1 MNNRL
6 VDLQTMLNSRAT
18 HFWVLVIL
26 AAVATILALAWPAT
40 LQAQSESNVTL
51 SSLSVS
57 GVDGTAIDLG
67 TFDPTDT
74 TYSATV
80 ASTVNRVTVEATAS
94 SPDRVDVYFG
104 PIDASAH
111 DDGYQVNLQYGT
123 NLILIGVFSW
133 DQDHEV
139 LNTYSVEITREGT
152 APAGSANIVSI
163 HGQYQEG
170 NVYGSL
176 AREGSTFPF
185 VLTRTGDT
193 SESLTVQVG
202 VSGNSRTMWLPSDPV
217 ETVPVEFEAGH
228 ASARLDVET
237 TADSI
242 TTGTYQLYAR
252 LARGAGY
259 QVDPRGGNALWF
271 V

>member
-6 VDLQTMLNSRAT
+6 VDLQTMLSSRAT

-80 ASTVNRVTVEATAS
+80 VSTVARVTVEAIASSTAS
-94 SPDRVDVYFG
+94 VYFG
-104 PIDASAH
+104 PIDASSH

-133 DQDHEV
+133 EQDHEV
-139 LNTYSVEITREGT
+139 LNTYSVEITREGN
-152 APAGSANIVSI
+152 APAGSAKRSPQLVQTNIAASFVAM
-163 HGQYQEG
+163 G
-170 NVYGSL
+170 
-176 AREGSTFPF
+176 TFP
-185 VLTRTGDT
+185 G
-193 SESLTVQVG
+193 
-202 VSGNSRTMWLPSDPV
+202 SD
-217 ETVPVEFEAGH
+217 
-228 ASARLDVET
+228 AS
-237 TADSI
+237 
-242 TTGTYQLYAR
+242 
-252 LARGAGY
+252 
-259 QVDPRGGNALWF
+259 
-271 V
+271 